1 MTCPYLKEVTMV
13 FCRAYPVKKLVP
25 VDRVTTA
32 SPCGA
37 EGFCDCPL
45 YREALAR
52 SGKKADVEG
61 SETTTEK
68 GAQP

>member
-32 SPCGA
+32 NTCGSD
-37 EGFCDCPL
+37 GFCSCPL

-52 SGKKADVEG
+52 TGKTPEDEK

>member
-32 SPCGA
+32 STCGA
-37 EGFCDCPL
+37 DAFSTCPL
-45 YREALAR
+45 YREALTR
-52 SGKKADVEG
+52 GGKATEVEG
-61 SETTTEK
+61 SETSTEK
-68 GAQP
+68 GA

>member
-32 SPCGA
+32 NTCGS

-52 SGKKADVEG
+52 SGKKAEVEG

>member
-32 SPCGA
+32 NTCGSD
-37 EGFCDCPL
+37 GFCNCPL
-45 YREALAR
+45 YTEALAR
-52 SGKKADVEG
+52 AGKTPEAEDVET
-61 SETTTEK
+61 STEK